1 MSLKVCVIIE
11 SNSQKICFAIV
22 LYTNMAAVTLR
33 ENGELCSTLLSIN
46 ILKAKTISL
55 YPHTNLISSRPEFLE
70 VSLALTSVNYHRNL
84 SFDTAKPIFSAN
96 QASSNWPQDDK
107 G

>member
-1 MSLKVCVIIE
+1 MGIPFEEK
-11 SNSQKICFAIV
+11 NK
-22 LYTNMAAVTLR
+22 YK
-33 ENGELCSTLLSIN
+33 
-46 ILKAKTISL
+46 KAKTISL
-55 YPHTNLISSRPEFLE
+55 YPHTNLISSRLEFLE

-84 SFDTAKPIFSAN
+84 SFDTAKPMLSAN